1 MKTASKLF
9 NFSRA
14 EVVRASLLLRPTIG
28 SPIWMML
35 NSGRLLTFL
44 PLNWRV
50 LNREVLLRLGYQFTV
65 IGIEWESI
73 QQVEIALLYFQRL
86 GLAEIWE
93 DTSNGKIMVRRKS

>member
-1 MKTASKLF
+1 MKIASGLF
-9 NFSRA
+9 SFSRA

-28 SPIWMML
+28 SSIWMTL
-35 NSGRLLTFL
+35 NSRRLLMFL

-50 LNREVLLRLGYQFTV
+50 LNREALLRLGYQFTV

>member
-1 MKTASKLF
+1 MKIASGLF

-28 SPIWMML
+28 SSIWMTL
-35 NSGRLLTFL
+35 NSHRLLMFL

>member
-1 MKTASKLF
+1 MKIASGLF
-9 NFSRA
+9 SFSRA

-28 SPIWMML
+28 SSIWMTL
-35 NSGRLLTFL
+35 NSRRLLMFL

-93 DTSNGKIMVRRKS
+93 DTSNGRIMVRRKS